1 MINLTQT
8 LPEKGLMGLKYNWK
22 SDLIAGIS
30 VSLVALP
37 LSLGIA
43 IGAGV
48 PPISGIIA
56 AIIGGILT
64 TFFRSSFLGINGPAA
79 GLIVVILAANAALA
93 DPDGTSWPYV
103 LAAFVVA
110 GVLQVAIGLMKWG
123 KLGDLLPS
131 SVIHGMLAAIGV
143 IILGKQVHVALGT
156 SSSAQNAFGVLLEIP
171 YSLINQNPLVAII
184 GMVSICILIIYP
196 KINNKTIQLIPAP
209 MWVLM
214 FSIPLALGLNQL
226 NHYNFPGF
234 NQTFEIG
241 PEYLIDIPDK
251 IIDGFVFPNFSKI
264 NLPEFWGAVFSI
276 LLVGSLINLIS
287 SKAVEKLDPHKR
299 STDLNKD
306 LSAVGLSTIFS
317 GLIGGLPIITVI
329 VRSSVNVNNGAKTK
343 WSNFFHGLILL
354 IMVVFLTPLL
364 KQLPLAALAAIL
376 VFTGFKLASP
386 KVFKETYEKG
396 PEQLVIFSVTLVMAL
411 VLGILWGVFFGVITT
426 LIVHYINAKL
436 DLRLFAKYT
445 YKPTIKVT
453 KEKRGKYF
461 INIKGIANFV
471 SILKLKNILEKIPKK
486 NDIVIGFSHAVLVD
500 FTLLEFIYSYA
511 EKWKQNG
518 KNFDII
524 GLSLH
529 YRTSEHPMSIHLL
542 SKKFKKRNTQLTTRQ
557 KDLKLIC
564 ETYDWEFN
572 PANNWKM
579 FHLNHFEFFKSRPIE
594 NGNNFISGYLDDW
607 NMFWEIFDITYD
619 VGALFGRNVYHTT
632 AHLIHLPIEIPAFVM
647 EKEELFDRIMDL
659 SEHEDINF
667 KEYKA
672 FSDHFVLKGPDEKA
686 IRKLF
691 NSSLIKFF
699 DKNKIF
705 HLESN
710 GKTLLLLNRNRF
722 ASPIEIIKLHQFGKK
737 LAIKILTSSYLNG
750 ESKNENGPIEIPLD
764 FLDSKLRKN

>member
-1 MINLTQT
+1 
-8 LPEKGLMGLKYNWK
+8 NWK
-22 SDLIAGIS
+22 SDLVAGIS
-30 VSLVALP
+30 VSLIALP
-37 LSLGIA
+37 LGLGIA

-48 PPISGIIA
+48 PPMSGIIA
-56 AIIGGILT
+56 SVIGGIFT
-64 TFFRSSFLGINGPAA
+64 TFFRSSYLGINGPPA

-110 GVLQVAIGLMKWG
+110 GILQVAIGLLKWG

-143 IILGKQVHVALGT
+143 IILGKQAHVALGV

-171 YSLINQNPLVAII
+171 HSLINLNPLITII
-184 GMVSICILIIYP
+184 AVVSIGILIVYP
-196 KINNKTIQLIPAP
+196 KINNKTIHLIPAP
-209 MWVLM
+209 MWVLI
-214 FSIPLALGLNQL
+214 FSIPLAFGLKYL
-226 NHYNFPGF
+226 NNFTFLGF

-241 PEYLIDIPDK
+241 KESLINIPNNL
-251 IIDGFVFPNFSKI
+251 IDGFVFPNFSKI
-264 NLPEFWGAVFSI
+264 NLPEFWISVFSI

-287 SKAVEKLDPHKR
+287 SKAVDKLDPHKR

-306 LSAVGLSTIFS
+306 LSAVGLSTILS
-317 GLIGGLPIITVI
+317 ALIGGLPITTVI
-329 VRSSVNVNNGAKTK
+329 VRSSVNVQNGAKTK
-343 WSNFFHGLILL
+343 WSNFFHSIILL
-354 IMVVFLTPLL
+354 VMVVFLTPVL
-364 KQLPLAALAAIL
+364 KELPLAALAAIL

-386 KVFKETYEKG
+386 KVFKETYQKG
-396 PEQLVIFSVTLVMAL
+396 PEQLIIFSVTLVMAL
-411 VLGILWGVFFGVITT
+411 VLGILWGVFLGVITT
-426 LIVHYINAKL
+426 LVVHFVNAKL
-436 DLRLFAKYT
+436 DISLFSKYT
-445 YKPTIKVT
+445 YNPTIKVM

-471 SILKLKNILEKIPKK
+471 SILKLKSMLEDIPPK
-486 NDIVIGFSHAVLVD
+486 NDIVIGFSHALLVD
-500 FTLLEFIYSYA
+500 FTLLEFIYDYA

-518 KNFDII
+518 RNFDII

-529 YRTSEHPMSIHLL
+529 YRTSEHPMSLHLL
-542 SKKFKKRNTQLTTRQ
+542 SKKFKKRIARLTTRQ

-579 FHLNHFEFFKSRPIE
+579 FHLNHFQFFKSRPIE
-594 NGNNFISGYLDDW
+594 NGNNFISAYLDDW
-607 NMFWEIFDITYD
+607 NMYWEIFDITYD
-619 VGALFGRNVYHTT
+619 EGALLGRNVYHTT

-647 EKEELFDRIMDL
+647 EKEELFDRIMDF
-659 SEHEDINF
+659 SEHDDIDF
-667 KEYKA
+667 KEFKA
-672 FSDHFVLKGPDEKA
+672 FSDKFVLKGPDEKA

-691 NSSLIKFF
+691 TSSLIKFF

-722 ASPIEIIKLHQFGKK
+722 ASPIEVIKLHQFGKK
-737 LAIKILTSSYLNG
+737 LAIKILSSCYLG
-750 ESKNENGPIEIPLD
+750 GGQDGENGPVEIPMDLLD
-764 FLDSKLRKN
+764 NKFKKN